1 MIFQSLLKPLHRH
14 HQTGMVSQHILVRP
28 TDLCFSGAKTAL
40 LDAVARKHD
49 DDDPWELIDLR
60 GERYQSSALN
70 SLSAREKRS
79 PGSFHKLV
87 LMSADLS
94 FQTLFDTTRA
104 AQSGVTIAMTARRP
118 ARYRLA
124 LGIQFESATKRFEYR
139 AMRTWSGVFRLEKR
153 HPEVSQVPTPAE
165 LRAHYAKGGH
175 IHDI

>member
-1 MIFQSLLKPLHRH
+1 MIFQSLLKSLRRHRH
-14 HQTGMVSQHILVRP
+14 DGMVGQHILVRP

-49 DDDPWELIDLR
+49 GDEPWEIIDLR

-70 SLSAREKRS
+70 SLCAREKRS
-79 PGSFHKLV
+79 PGACRKLV

-94 FQTLFDTTRA
+94 LQTLFDTTRA
-104 AQSGVTIAMTARRP
+104 ARTGVTIAMTARRP

-139 AMRTWSGVFRLEKR
+139 ATRSWTGAFRLEKR
-153 HPEVSQVPTPAE
+153 HPEVSQVPTPDE
-165 LRAHYAKGGH
+165 LRAHYSKGGH
-175 IHDI
+175 IYDI